1 MKTNRNKW
9 LMATASSST
18 HLGDVIFEYAIKWWI
33 ASISTSATFLAVVL
47 SIETLVSSLFN
58 MVGGV
63 FADRYDR
70 RKLLIGTDIISGI
83 GALALYF
90 FAEGPSGL
98 ILLLIVNT
106 MLAVTYSIYAPTSK
120 AIVVQ
125 LFEKKEIPSANALFN
140 GLGEVVK
147 IAGPAL
153 GVLLIGVGGI
163 QLAFL
168 INAISFFLSAAL
180 QSFFAMEL
188 SSIEQ
193 DEVSVEKATF
203 KGTVREFKQ
212 ELMQGW
218 GYVRREKRIFAILL
232 LASGA
237 NFFIA
242 GYLLLLPFVA
252 KQYVFHENLYGWL
265 LTAQAIGGILGAV
278 LCQRLKL
285 GLSGHSIGNYLLV
298 PATGILLTFLI
309 MTLHLNPLIMLVGT
323 SFYGAGLALF
333 NIQFVSY
340 IQQHTAP
347 EYIGRVFSIIFT
359 IAILFIPV
367 GNFVFDALYTLIGNS
382 IFLIISLGIAGTVLG
397 YRHFTMKEEIM
408 EGERVEIGH

>member
-58 MVGGV
+58 MIGGV

-90 FAEGPSGL
+90 FAEGSSGL
-98 ILLLIVNT
+98 VLLLIVNT

-168 INAISFFLSAAL
+168 INAISFFFSAAL
-180 QSFFAMEL
+180 QSFFA
-188 SSIEQ
+188 IEGSPIEENEGADQ
-193 DEVSVEKATF
+193 KATF
-203 KGTVREFKQ
+203 DGAIKEFKQ
-212 ELMQGW
+212 ELVEGW
-218 GYVRREKRIFAILL
+218 KYVRREKRIFAILL

-252 KQYVFHENLYGWL
+252 KQYVFLENLYGWL
-265 LTAQAIGGILGAV
+265 LTAQAIGGILGAI
-278 LCQRLKL
+278 LCQRLKI
-285 GLSGHSIGNYLLV
+285 GLSAHSIGNYLLI
-298 PATGILLTFLI
+298 PAIGILLTFLI
-309 MTLHLNPLIMLVGT
+309 VTLHLNPLIMLMGT
-323 SFYGAGLALF
+323 ACYGVGLALF

-367 GNFVFDALYTLIGNS
+367 GNFVFDALYALIGDS
-382 IFLIISLGIAGTVLG
+382 IFLIISLGITGTVLA
-397 YRHFTMKEEIM
+397 YRHVTMKEELI
-408 EGERVEIGH
+408 EEEQLEIGH

>member
-63 FADRYDR
+63 FADRYNR

-83 GALALYF
+83 GALALFF
-90 FAEGPSGL
+90 FAEGKLGL
-98 ILLLIVNT
+98 ILLLVVNT
-106 MLAVTYSIYAPTSK
+106 ILAVTYSIYAPTSK

-125 LFEKKEIPSANALFN
+125 LFDKKEIPSVNALFN

-147 IAGPAL
+147 IAGPAI

-168 INAISFFLSAAL
+168 INAVSFFLSAAL
-180 QSFFAMEL
+180 QSFF
-188 SSIEQ
+188 SIKETPI
-193 DEVSVEKATF
+193 EENEEFVKKATF
-203 KGTVREFKQ
+203 EGAIKEFKQ
-212 ELMQGW
+212 ELLEGW
-218 GYVRREKRIFAILL
+218 GYVRREKKIFAILL

-252 KQYVFHENLYGWL
+252 KQYGHYENLYGWL
-265 LTAQAIGGILGAV
+265 LTAQAIGGILGAT
-278 LCQRLKL
+278 LCQRLKI
-285 GLSGHSIGNYLLV
+285 GLSARSIGNYLIV
-298 PATGILLTFLI
+298 PAIGILLTFLI
-309 MTLHLNPLIMLVGT
+309 VTLHLNPLIMLMGT
-323 SFYGAGLALF
+323 AFYGIGLALF
-333 NIQFVSY
+333 NVQFVSY
-340 IQQHTAP
+340 IQQHTAL

-367 GNFVFDALYTLIGNS
+367 GNFVFDALYTLIENS
-382 IFLIISLGIAGTVLG
+382 IFLIISLGILGTVLI
-397 YRHFTMKEEIM
+397 YRHVAMKEETL
-408 EGERVEIGH
+408 EEQLEIGS